1 MKLFKFE
8 DYKLVI
14 TEEALLIKD
23 FASIWKRDR
32 SVDKKVAIME
42 LGYIYFLV
50 DPRSDY
56 SFIMDE
62 NEKSETIKKQEG
74 LPQKWKPDELVKS
87 AIKTYSFLTQTT
99 SSLMLH
105 DVRSAVDK
113 LRVFIR
119 ELDLSE
125 TDKNDKPKY
134 TLNSYTSALAGM
146 PDLIEKL
153 VKIEKIVNEELE
165 EVGRM
170 RANKMKKITE
180 DGFSNFM

>member
-1 MKLFKFE
+1 
-8 DYKLVI
+8 
-14 TEEALLIKD
+14 
-23 FASIWKRDR
+23 
-32 SVDKKVAIME
+32 ME

-62 NEKSETIKKQEG
+62 HEKSETIKKQEG
-74 LPQKWKPDELVKS
+74 LPPKWKPDELVKA